1 MARTVSVRRSGRG
14 SAGARM
20 TFLKRPLAYACV
32 YACLYLASLFASFWS
47 GNDYVT
53 RVRGRGP
60 GPRSGVTC
68 TFAFHEVARME
79 KEIVHAC
86 EEEREGDDEGVKRKV
101 AEESG

>member
-1 MARTVSVRRSGRG
+1 M
-14 SAGARM
+14 
-20 TFLKRPLAYACV
+20 YACM

-60 GPRSGVTC
+60 EPRSGVTC
-68 TFAFHEVARME
+68 TFAFHEVARIE

-86 EEEREGDDEGVKRKV
+86 EEEREGDDEGAKREV
-101 AEESG
+101 AEESE

>member
-1 MARTVSVRRSGRG
+1 
-14 SAGARM
+14 M
-20 TFLKRPLAYACV
+20 TFLKRPLA

-60 GPRSGVTC
+60 EPRSGVTC
-68 TFAFHEVARME
+68 TFAFHEVARTE

-86 EEEREGDDEGVKRKV
+86 EGEREGYEGEGAKREV

>member
-1 MARTVSVRRSGRG
+1 
-14 SAGARM
+14 M

>member
-1 MARTVSVRRSGRG
+1 
-14 SAGARM
+14 M

-32 YACLYLASLFASFWS
+32 YACLYLAFLFASFWS

-60 GPRSGVTC
+60 ALRSGVTC
-68 TFAFHEVARME
+68 TFAFHEVARTK

-86 EEEREGDDEGVKRKV
+86 EGVREKGEGGVTEGAKRE
-101 AEESG
+101 EESG